1 MSSSGD
7 SLSYSEIL
15 AGIQKLI
22 ERVEK
27 LNGKKKEQGR
37 GNNGKRPPQR
47 VSN

>member
-15 AGIQKLI
+15 ASIQKLI

-27 LNGKKKEQGR
+27 LNGKRKER